1 MIKIQRS
8 YPTEHVQLFGQ
19 ASKVGRGF
27 EGEGGHGSAPVVGFP
42 WNKCRR
48 DVRIRSGLVGRLDRG
63 LRCPLAPGVGCW
75 CVCPWPAIWPRADPL
90 CPKVAPSPAAV
101 GTTDAGPEGMRGHV
115 SASVPTKFEV
125 EQDPLHPSTA
135 WLWRILCKGS
145 TGSGGGRE
153 LWRLM
158 VASSWA
164 KKPSSDTGDWRIGA
178 GRPGHL
184 PILSNLEEN
193 TKRTVTVAGSIE
205 DRSEREKRERE
216 SRSPKIR
223 RQLSE

>member
-63 LRCPLAPGVGCW
+63 LCCPLAPGVGCW

-205 DRSEREKRERE
+205 DRSERERERE
-216 SRSPKIR
+216 R
-223 RQLSE
+223 E